1 MIIIVIKIHML
12 VRAATVSLNPLPGE
26 KMLNPRASN
35 GLRLG
40 WRPVPGPSRP
50 PCVEAARIGRLTLAR
65 TRSGSMLN
73 TRIYTWTTTS
83 LTLTETHVRRGACS
97 CDGVGCHEC
106 TDISVSLS
114 PTCRSLP
121 ASECFRCFLQMLQML
136 PSACTQGC
144 CMPSHTRIGYRRALE
159 KEYSKKY
166 SVEVCSNSIS
176 EIAASFH
183 VCSIPIHTAL

>member
-136 PSACTQGC
+136 P
-144 CMPSHTRIGYRRALE
+144 CMPSHTRVGYRRARE
-159 KEYSKKY
+159 RIFVATSIFF
-166 SVEVCSNSIS
+166 EVAAS
-176 EIAASFH
+176 EIAAKPSTSAPFQ
-183 VCSIPIHTAL
+183 